1 MINQADYSLV
11 SGHINSDNAS
21 LVEVG
26 DREAAAEDEEYT
38 RIFSRIA
45 ELEKEEEEAEKS
57 NKSDEDEHIPND
69 PDSTSSNTSNN
80 QEVRSLPVRRFQLI
94 GALGLYQILH

>member
-11 SGHINSDNAS
+11 SGHINSDYAS

-26 DREAAAEDEEYT
+26 DREADEEYT